1 MSKVREKAQGFTK
14 KLVGEMI
21 GDNLLVQEGKEQERK
36 AEEEDKE
43 SRDSAGRDER
53 PSSKRQNS

>member
-14 KLVGEMI
+14 ILVGEMI

-36 AEEEDKE
+36 ADENDKQ
-43 SRDSAGRDER
+43 SRDSAGRGER
-53 PSSKRQNS
+53 PSSKRQDS

>member
-14 KLVGEMI
+14 ILVGEMI

-36 AEEEDKE
+36 ADENDKQ
-43 SRDSAGRDER
+43 SRDSADRGER
-53 PSSKRQNS
+53 PSLKRQDS